1 MIMKQRK
8 NKINWFDFGNKLIT
22 YFVGIFFLIV
32 LGTILWK
39 GLPYFMSSLKSEE
52 VQFAI
57 GLSIITASIS
67 TLICVLLAIPVAYS
81 LTKTKFFGEKVL
93 SMILELPLSLP
104 YLVLGLSLLLI
115 FASPLGK
122 WLSSHGFT
130 VIFSPVGIIFAH
142 MVVNLPFV
150 IRIIKTAFMEV
161 DPRLEF
167 IARTLGA
174 KKSKA
179 FFTVTLPLAKNTILG
194 ATILAWSRGL
204 GEFGATLMLVGAT
217 RMKTETLPSSI
228 YLNMATGDMGVA
240 MASAMFLL
248 LISIVSSLLFR
259 CIQPKTK
266 KSRVTI
272 F

>member
-1 MIMKQRK
+1 MKQRK

-39 GLPYFMSSLKSEE
+39 GLPYFISSLKSEE

-150 IRIIKTAFMEV
+150 IRLT
-161 DPRLEF
+161 
-167 IARTLGA
+167 
-174 KKSKA
+174 
-179 FFTVTLPLAKNTILG
+179 KNTILG

-248 LISIVSSLLFR
+248 LISIVSLLLFR
-259 CIQPKTK
+259 FIQPKTK